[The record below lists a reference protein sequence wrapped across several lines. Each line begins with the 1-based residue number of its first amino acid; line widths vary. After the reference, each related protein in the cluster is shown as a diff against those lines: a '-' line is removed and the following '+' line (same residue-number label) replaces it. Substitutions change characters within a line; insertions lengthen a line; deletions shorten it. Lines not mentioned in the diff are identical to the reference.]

1 MYIFFIIILELKKPK
16 VSSVGIV
23 PVRSS
28 QDVCGISVLME
39 GKSAIS
45 VDNSAIGKVERVS
58 VFLYPFMPVAPKT
71 PSYFGDIPLTKATF
85 REFEGKM

>member
-1 MYIFFIIILELKKPK
+1 M
-16 VSSVGIV
+16 SSVGIV

-58 VFLYPFMPVAPKT
+58 VFLNPFMSVVSKT
-71 PSYFGDIPLTKATF
+71 A
-85 REFEGKM
+85 